1 MYAHL
6 FKDLRPTVA
15 EYKLIEATAH
25 GDIADFRTGDE
36 EEDDPAKA
44 DNWGDERTI
53 RAEVIFALLV
63 EGRPDWP
70 VHPQGVWVFGAEI
83 MGHLDLSDAEL
94 AAPLYLIGCRL
105 TSPLALQGCRAKT
118 LHLSG
123 SQVAGITGDRLIVV
137 GSLHLRNSFTAKSE
151 VRLLGATVG
160 GDLDCSEARF
170 QNDEGDAL
178 MADGINVKGNV
189 FLKNCTAK
197 GKVRFVGATVG
208 GSFSCQ
214 EATFENSD
222 GTALSSDGL
231 ATKAGVNLTRC
242 TAMGEVRF
250 VGATIGADFDCSGAK
265 FSRPDHDALTLER
278 LNVDKTLWLTFAEP
292 PVGRLN
298 LAHASAGQL
307 VDSRETWPAAGQLIL
322 DGFEFGAFTTSA
334 PVGWQDRLR
343 WLKLQLEPHLKADFK
358 PQPWEQVIAVLRRM
372 GHDADARKIAIAKQ
386 DALLK
391 SGLRSRW
398 WSRLWHGFLGETI
411 KYGYE
416 SWRAL
421 IWMAV
426 IILIGTVIFRDADRA
441 DLIVPAKERVYLD
454 HRYEATQGKWLPPEY
469 PSFAPLVY
477 AADVFVPI
485 LDLHQE
491 THWRP
496 ATSKG
501 VWGWA
506 VMIFMWFYIV
516 LGWVFTTLAV
526 AGLTGLVRQR
536 AER

>member
-1 MYAHL
+1 MYEHL
-6 FKDLRPTVA
+6 FKDIEPTDA
-15 EYKLIEATAH
+15 ETELIEAAAL

-36 EEDDPAKA
+36 GEDDPANA
-44 DNWGDERTI
+44 ENWGEERTI

-70 VHPQGVWVFGAEI
+70 VHPQGIWIYGAEI
-83 MGHLDLSDAEL
+83 TGSLDLSDAEL
-94 AAPLYLIGCRL
+94 GMSLNLVGCRL
-105 TSPLALQGCRAKT
+105 VSAVTLQDCRIKSLALN
-118 LHLSG
+118 G
-123 SQVAGITGDRLIVV
+123 SHVSEISGDRMVAT
-137 GSLHLRNSFTAKSE
+137 GSVHLRDGFTATGE
-151 VRLLGATVG
+151 VRLLGAMVG
-160 GDLDCSEARF
+160 GDVDCSEATF
-170 QNDEGDAL
+170 ENDKGDAL
-178 MADGINVKGNV
+178 IADGITVKGNV
-189 FLKNCTAK
+189 FLKKCTAK

-231 ATKAGVNLTRC
+231 ATKGGVVLVRC
-242 TAMGEVRF
+242 MAKGEVRF
-250 VGATIGADFDCSGAK
+250 VGAKIGGDFDCSEAR
-265 FSRPDHDALTLER
+265 FSKPGHDALTLER
-278 LNVDKTLWLTFAEP
+278 LNVDHTLWLTFADP
-292 PVGRLN
+292 PAGLLN

-307 VDSRETWPAAGQLIL
+307 VDSRETWPAAGNLIL
-322 DGFEFGAFTTSA
+322 DGFKCGAYTAAA
-334 PVGWQDRLR
+334 PVGWEDRLR
-343 WLKLQLEPHLKADFK
+343 WLGLQLEPHLKADFK

-372 GHDADARKIAIAKQ
+372 GHETDARKIAIAKQ

-426 IILIGTVIFRDADRA
+426 IILIGTVIFRDANRA

-454 HRYEATQGKWLPPEY
+454 HRYEAAQGKWLPPEY
-469 PSFAPLVY
+469 PAFSPLVY

-491 THWRP
+491 SHWRP

-501 VWGWA
+501 VWAWA
-506 VMIFMWFYIV
+506 VTIFMWFYIL